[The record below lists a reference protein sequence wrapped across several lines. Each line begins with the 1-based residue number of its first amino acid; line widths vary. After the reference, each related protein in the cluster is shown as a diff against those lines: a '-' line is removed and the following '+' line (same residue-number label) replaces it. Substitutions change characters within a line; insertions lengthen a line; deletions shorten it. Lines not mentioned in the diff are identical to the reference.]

1 MGGNSTD
8 TEWSELGPTQA
19 WSAAQRYAALGHR
32 SHAQRASTMVS
43 ATVYL
48 TLASL
53 AGMVVSRG
61 SVTAAAGT
69 EREYRGL
76 AVFRALLAAAIGIAL
91 GTLVSA
97 TVPAS
102 SSFGVMV
109 ALELMIIGSIAAILP
124 SRRFHRSRGLRL
136 NARRWKRSHGVRHLW
151 IVSALV
157 HDPDATADELEAAL
171 LTLVPDHSPGWA
183 SIVFTTTEVQV
194 QALQR
199 LGFGRASENSGLMY
213 GTVAAALQPCSPAPI
228 ST

>member
-1 MGGNSTD
+1 MGGDSTD
-8 TEWSELGPTQA
+8 TEWGELGPTRA
-19 WSAAQRYAALGHR
+19 WNAAQRYAALGRR
-32 SHAQRASTMVS
+32 SRAQRASTVVS
-43 ATVYL
+43 ATVSL

-53 AGMVVSRG
+53 AGMVVDRG

-76 AVFRALLAAAIGIAL
+76 AVFRALLAVAIGIAL
-91 GTLVSA
+91 GTLVST

-109 ALELMIIGSIAAILP
+109 ALELMIIGSMAAILP
-124 SRRFHRSRGLRL
+124 SLRFHRSRGLRL

-157 HDPDATADELEAAL
+157 HGPEATVDDIEAAMR
-171 LTLVPDHSPGWA
+171 TLVPDFSPGWA
-183 SIVFTTTEVQV
+183 AIVFTTTDVQV

-213 GTVAAALQPCSPAPI
+213 RTVGAALQPSM
-228 ST
+228 